1 MMYDIVMKVVTPAR
15 ISVRIVVCDSDSRK
29 VFSRKSCIGF
39 QSISEIMS
47 KLYAPEEISAQEL
60 RNPIRIYSWL
70 RQIGSKSS
78 CEVGIRTVQ
87 T

>member
-1 MMYDIVMKVVTPAR
+1 
-15 ISVRIVVCDSDSRK
+15 
-29 VFSRKSCIGF
+29 
-39 QSISEIMS
+39 MS